1 MVGRRVNQVPVAA
14 LGVWDPV
21 TPPGPVGA
29 QGAAEAF
36 PQETGEAQTHRLEG
50 LAHRL
55 GVVDPQGEVDLDL
68 VLRVDPVHR
77 TDSAHRGVMDLLV
90 GTSHLADHQVHR
102 AHHQANLINQGPLDP
117 HQGPQGPQGPLG
129 PRGDPRERE
138 HSRRCLLIGR
148 HKSWRIWYTPAQ
160 I

>member
-1 MVGRRVNQVPVAA
+1 MNQVLAAA

-36 PQETGEAQTHRLEG
+36 PQETGEAQTHRPEG
-50 LAHRL
+50 LAHHL

-68 VLRVDPVHR
+68 VLREDPVHR

-90 GTSHLADHQVHR
+90 GASHLAGHQVHR
-102 AHHQANLINQGPLDP
+102 ANHQANLVN
-117 HQGPQGPQGPLG
+117 HQDPQGPPGLLG
-129 PRGDPRERE
+129 DLREGE
-138 HSRRCLLIGR
+138 HNLQCLPIGLL
-148 HKSWRIWYTPAQ
+148 KYWQIW
-160 I
+160 